1 MIRKYLHIN
10 KWAGNI
16 LIWMGG
22 QKIYS
27 SEICGSEMQSMVESK
42 MVFLVLNI
50 FMKRILSFLLQEE
63 QVEVPGVADQ
73 RGQLLSSWPRPQVEL
88 LQLQ

>member
-1 MIRKYLHIN
+1 
-10 KWAGNI
+10 
-16 LIWMGG
+16 MGG

-27 SEICGSEMQSMVESK
+27 SEICVSEMQSMVESK
-42 MVFLVLNI
+42 IVSIVLNI

-73 RGQLLSSWPRPQVEL
+73 RGQLLSS
-88 LQLQ
+88 